1 MLAFCK
7 FASMASISVRK
18 INEATVAAL
27 RARAARA
34 GVSMEEEVRRILEE
48 SVQREE
54 SAGEMMVRVFS
65 RSWDGEKF
73 EPPPREA
80 GVEPM
85 KFRGEA

>member
-1 MLAFCK
+1 
-7 FASMASISVRK
+7 MASISVRK

-48 SVQREE
+48 TVKREE
-54 SAGEMMVRVFS
+54 SAGEMMVRIFS

-73 EPPPREA
+73 EPPPRETVA
-80 GVEPM
+80 EPM
-85 KFRGEA
+85 TFRGEE